1 MYLKIVKI
9 HFHVVRPL
17 VLSGPILGK
26 SYRFGQLMRLHHDT
40 MRLLKIDFVFFPL
53 RRTKKSI
60 SSWIINRAVWVL
72 KSFLKPFPIW
82 RWLSLHHFLKN
93 FWDARKYTYRS
104 VVFSQSNICFLKI
117 GIISVNFNSLRK
129 SLCIVT
135 CLFHISAL
143 CLQLMLEISFFFRI
157 LVGKVLYE
165 STFLLSR
172 LLISLK
178 IPSNVT
184 SENWKHFNA
193 LLEQCCNL
201 FWKIS
206 LYNGNPVVNK

>member
-1 MYLKIVKI
+1 
-9 HFHVVRPL
+9 
-17 VLSGPILGK
+17 
-26 SYRFGQLMRLHHDT
+26 MRLHHDT

-143 CLQLMLEISFFFRI
+143 CLQLMLEISFFLGFW
-157 LVGKVLYE
+157 LAKYCMNLLFYCQDCWFH
-165 STFLLSR
+165 SKFLLM
-172 LLISLK
+172 LLLK
-178 IPSNVT
+178 IENILMPCLNNVVICFERFHCIMGIQLWINSCGSSST
-184 SENWKHFNA
+184 S
-193 LLEQCCNL
+193 LLADTI
-201 FWKIS
+201 WDS
-206 LYNGNPVVNK
+206 LGWTKDELG